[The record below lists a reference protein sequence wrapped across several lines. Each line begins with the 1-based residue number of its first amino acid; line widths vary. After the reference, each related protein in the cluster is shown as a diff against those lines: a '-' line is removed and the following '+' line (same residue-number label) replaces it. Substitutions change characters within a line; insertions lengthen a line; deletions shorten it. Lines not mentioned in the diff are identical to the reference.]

1 MKQKDNFGVP
11 LPQDIVEILS
21 WHVDTKLDERQLK
34 SKEHLLFP
42 GAKGADFRSM
52 TSVTKPF
59 ARVAKEIGVDSN
71 SRREGCGEP
80 TTTCRERRT

>member
-1 MKQKDNFGVP
+1 MLVSAESVGSEP
-11 LPQDIVEILS
+11 LGHGEGCARRCSAHGDC
-21 WHVDTKLDERQLK
+21 DTQLDERQPK

-59 ARVAKEIGVDSN
+59 ARVAKEIGVDSS
-71 SRREGCGEP
+71 SRREG
-80 TTTCRERRT
+80 